1 MFKRMK
7 NASLRASALVAL
19 CATTLLAVAPESPVA
34 DAAQQGEL
42 ALVRSLL
49 RGGADVNAG
58 QGDGTTGLHWA
69 AMNGD
74 VEMIQL
80 MIYAGANRESTTRL
94 GAYTPLHLASKG
106 GHFAAV
112 GVLLESGSNPS
123 ALTGLGLT
131 PLHFAAAS
139 GSVKAVNA
147 LITAGAELD
156 AQETAN
162 GQTPLVFAAA
172 GGRLEAVEALI
183 AAGVDLTVTTNVVD
197 FDARGKEDSGAR
209 ESRQELKAA
218 IYKAE
223 AQARGEW
230 VEEEDDEFATQTD
243 TPAGQE
249 PTQREAKDRAERN
262 TNTTS
267 SSFSSSTARAEQ
279 EVDRDPL
286 DSTQGQTEKDA
297 EVGADSREEAGSIS
311 YDEGP
316 NAAAKA
322 ANLAAQKQSLSFSQ
336 LVGRQGGTT
345 ALHYA
350 VRQGHFEVAK
360 TLLNAGS
367 SIDRRSEGDASTPL
381 LIATINGHY
390 DLASYLLERG
400 ADPNLHSED
409 GVSPVYATI
418 ANRWAAKTLYPQPT
432 AFRQQEHGYLELME
446 ELLLAGADPNARVA
460 THIWYAS
467 FNFDLL
473 GVNFM
478 GATPFWRAAKALDI
492 PAMELLVAHG
502 ADPSMPTQKPPERRR
517 RRSDDDDEEEKEDP
531 SGLPPVEVGGLGIPP
546 IVAAAGYG
554 YGRSRTGNS
563 HQHAPDSWL
572 TAAKYLVE
580 VTGSDVNARDH
591 DGFSAMHFAAA
602 RGDNEL
608 INYLVSKGADPTFVA
623 RTGQTTVDLANG
635 PIQRVQPFFETIALL
650 EGMGA
655 INNHKCLSC

>member
-1 MFKRMK
+1 MFKRMQS
-7 NASLRASALVAL
+7 ASLRASVLVGL

-42 ALVRSLL
+42 ELVRSLL

-58 QGDGTTGLHWA
+58 QGDGTTALHWA
-69 AMNGD
+69 AMSGD
-74 VEMIQL
+74 VEMVQL
-80 MIYAGANRESTTRL
+80 LLYAGANRESTTRL
-94 GAYTPLHLASKG
+94 GSYTPLHLASKG
-106 GHFAAV
+106 GHFATV
-112 GVLLESGSNPS
+112 GALLENGSNPS

-147 LITAGAELD
+147 LVTAGAELD

-162 GQTPLVFAAA
+162 GQTPLVFASA

-183 AAGVDLTVTTNVVD
+183 AAGADLTVATNVVD
-197 FDARGKEDSGAR
+197 FDARGKEDGDAR
-209 ESRQELKAA
+209 GRRQELKAA

-230 VEEEDDEFATQTD
+230 VEEEEAGFTTQTD
-243 TPAGQE
+243 TPSGQE
-249 PTQREAKDRAERN
+249 PTQQEAKDRAERN

-267 SSFSSSTARAEQ
+267 SSFSSSVARSEQ
-279 EVDRDPL
+279 ETDRDPL
-286 DSTQGQTEKDA
+286 DNTQGQTEKDA
-297 EVGADSREEAGSIS
+297 EMGADSREDAGSIS
-311 YDEGP
+311 SDEEP

-360 TLLNAGS
+360 TLLNAGA
-367 SIDRRSEGDASTPL
+367 SIDRRSEGDSSTPL
-381 LIATINGHY
+381 LISTINGHY
-390 DLASYLLERG
+390 DLASYLLEQG

-409 GVSPVYATI
+409 GVSPLYATI

-432 AFRQQEHGYLELME
+432 AFRQQEHGYLEMME
-446 ELLLAGADPNARVA
+446 ELLVAGADPNARVS
-460 THIWYAS
+460 THIWYAA

-492 PAMELLVAHG
+492 PAMELLIAYG
-502 ADPSMPTQKPPERRR
+502 ADSSMPTQKPPERRR
-517 RRSDDDDEEEKEDP
+517 RRSDDDEKEKEDP
-531 SGLPPVEVGGLGIPP
+531 SGLPPVEVGGPGIPP

-563 HQHAPDSWL
+563 HRHAPDSWV

-580 VTGSDVNARDH
+580 VTGADVNARDH
-591 DGFSAMHFAAA
+591 DGFSALHFAAA

-623 RTGQTTVDLANG
+623 RTGQTTIDLANG
-635 PIQRVQPFFETIALL
+635 PIQRVQPFFDTIALL

-655 INNHKCLSC
+655 INNHNCLSC